1 MALVKRIIS
10 EVRFV
15 DLSVMILNTQLFSFK
30 PKLERSFMRTE
41 EDTKQQLDEN
51 FKWCHKWLTIHI
63 QSRKANKV
71 NINQL
76 SLTLTSRFYLC

>member
-1 MALVKRIIS
+1 
-10 EVRFV
+10 
-15 DLSVMILNTQLFSFK
+15 
-30 PKLERSFMRTE
+30 MRTE
-41 EDTKQQLDEN
+41 EETKQQLDEN
-51 FKWCHKWLTIHI
+51 FKWYHKWLTIHI